1 MPSRRPRRGVSTRRL
16 THSCR
21 SNCAML
27 TSTQLQVRNLNGS
40 LSEARWGA
48 IHIPPRDQS
57 CPDRVSDSGL
67 PSSDALRMALIAI
80 AIMEPMSLRVAGTM
94 NVFPF

>member
-1 MPSRRPRRGVSTRRL
+1 MVTGTR
-16 THSCR
+16 
-21 SNCAML
+21 
-27 TSTQLQVRNLNGS
+27 LQVHKLNGS

-48 IHIPPRDQS
+48 IHIPLLDQS
-57 CPDRVSDSGL
+57 CSDIVSDSGL

-80 AIMEPMSLRVAGTM
+80 AIIEPMSLSVAGTI